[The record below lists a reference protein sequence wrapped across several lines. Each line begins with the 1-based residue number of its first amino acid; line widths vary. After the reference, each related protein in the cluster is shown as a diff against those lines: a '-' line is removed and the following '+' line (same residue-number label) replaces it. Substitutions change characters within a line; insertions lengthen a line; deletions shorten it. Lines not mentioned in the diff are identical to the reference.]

1 MPHLTITAGEGIP
14 FKTLMRM
21 MPFQRSDAVF
31 GPLGQGSLPL
41 QRNRRKLPF
50 FTDPMQAET
59 SDTPPLVEV
68 FRTKSELQKI
78 LWITGIWVFFSVA
91 QSVYDQM
98 VLLSVDIEMAE
109 GSFWTTLLINALSTM
124 LAGFIGG
131 AILVTYLQR
140 WIRNNPYGQAILFIL
155 LAFTL
160 IICFVTVL
168 AFITR
173 ASITG
178 EEQIHS
184 KNLLATIGRHVR
196 SLRFFKDY
204 ILWLFIVLCTIAIVL
219 ISDKYGPGNLRSF
232 FMGRYFRPKREEH
245 IFMFLDLRGSTY
257 IAQVLGEQ
265 QYFNFIKDVIRDATP
280 VILKYKGRIY
290 QYVGDEITVSWWMN
304 QGLRN
309 VNCVRCPM
317 EVRKVFNHR
326 SSYYISQYGV
336 VPDFKAGL
344 HCGPVM
350 VGEIGLVK
358 RDIAFSGEVV
368 GTAARI
374 QNRCNHFE
382 VNLLI
387 SDDLK
392 TLLPW
397 QGSRLIPEHKGD
409 LLIKGKMENL
419 RLYTVNAES

>member
-1 MPHLTITAGEGIP
+1 
-14 FKTLMRM
+14 
-21 MPFQRSDAVF
+21 
-31 GPLGQGSLPL
+31 
-41 QRNRRKLPF
+41 
-50 FTDPMQAET
+50 
-59 SDTPPLVEV
+59 
-68 FRTKSELQKI
+68 
-78 LWITGIWVFFSVA
+78 
-91 QSVYDQM
+91 M
-98 VLLSVDIEMAE
+98 VLLSADVDTS
-109 GSFWTTLLINALSTM
+109 GNSFWTNLLINALATA
-124 LAGFIGG
+124 LAGLLGG
-131 AILVTYLQR
+131 AILVSYLQR
-140 WIRNNPYGQAILFIL
+140 WVRNNPYGQAILFIL

-160 IICFVTVL
+160 IICFVTIL

-178 EEQIHS
+178 EEEIHKTNVLS
-184 KNLLATIGRHVR
+184 SIGRHVR
-196 SLRFFKDY
+196 SLGFAKDY
-204 ILWLFIVLCTIAIVL
+204 LLWLFIVLCTIALVL

-257 IAQVLGEQ
+257 IAQILGEQ

-280 VILKYKGRIY
+280 VILKHKGRIY
-290 QYVGDEITVSWWMN
+290 QYVGDEITVSWWMQ
-304 QGLRN
+304 QGLHRL
-309 VNCVRCPM
+309 NCIRCPM

-326 SSYYISQYGV
+326 SSYYTSRYGV

-374 QNRCNHFE
+374 QNRCNHLE

-387 SDDLK
+387 SHDLK
-392 TLLPW
+392 ELLPW
-397 QGSRLIPEHKGD
+397 QGSRLVPEHKGD

-419 RLYTVNAES
+419 ALYTVNPE

>member
-1 MPHLTITAGEGIP
+1 MKTQPPDTLEAPHFL
-14 FKTLMRM
+14 
-21 MPFQRSDAVF
+21 
-31 GPLGQGSLPL
+31 
-41 QRNRRKLPF
+41 
-50 FTDPMQAET
+50 
-59 SDTPPLVEV
+59 EV
-68 FRTKSELQKI
+68 FRTRSELQKI
-78 LWITGIWVFFSVA
+78 LWITGIWVFFSVS
-91 QSVYDQM
+91 QSIYDQI
-98 VLLSVDIEMAE
+98 VLLSANAE
-109 GSFWTTLLINALSTM
+109 TPGAPFWTNLLINALATI
-124 LAGFIGG
+124 LAGLIGG
-131 AILVTYLQR
+131 AILVTNLQR

-160 IICFVTVL
+160 IICFVTIL

-173 ASITG
+173 ASIAG
-178 EEQIHS
+178 EEDLQNQGFFS
-184 KNLLATIGRHVR
+184 SIGKHIR
-196 SLRFFKDY
+196 SLAFAKDY
-204 ILWLFIVLCTIAIVL
+204 LLWLFIVLCTIALLL

-265 QYFNFIKDVIRDATP
+265 QYFNFIKDMIRDATP
-280 VILKYKGRIY
+280 IILKHKGRIY
-290 QYVGDEITVSWWMN
+290 QYVGDEITVSWWMQ
-304 QGLRN
+304 QGLN
-309 VNCVRCPM
+309 KLNCIRCPM
-317 EVRKVFNHR
+317 EVRKMFNHR

-350 VGEIGLVK
+350 VGEIGVVK

-374 QNRCNHFE
+374 QNRCNHLE

-387 SDDLK
+387 SQDLK
-392 TLLPW
+392 ELLPW
-397 QGSRLIPEHKGD
+397 QGSRLVPEHKGD

-419 RLYTVNAES
+419 PLYTVNAE